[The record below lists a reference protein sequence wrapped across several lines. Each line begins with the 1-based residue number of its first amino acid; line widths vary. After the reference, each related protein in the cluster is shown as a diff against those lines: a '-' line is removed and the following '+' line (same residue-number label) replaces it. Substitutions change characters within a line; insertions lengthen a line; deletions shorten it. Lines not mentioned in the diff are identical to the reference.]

1 MKKLLILSVL
11 TIVLLASKVQAGP
24 SWGFTL
30 GNGAG
35 FQWGGNQNYQNNQCY
50 PTYQTRTYYQQNVV
64 YSAPQTVYMR
74 PYQQMQPVYYPQQ
87 TIIYNSQP
95 ARGYY
100 NNHCRGG
107 YQNRW

>member
-1 MKKLLILSVL
+1 MKKIFALIIL
-11 TIVLLASKVQAGP
+11 TIVLTLPSVLAGP

-35 FQWGGNQNYQNNQCY
+35 FYYGNQNNHCY

-64 YSAPQTVYMR
+64 YSVPQTVYMR

-87 TIIYNSQP
+87 TTIIYNNQP
-95 ARGYY
+95 VRGYY
-100 NNHCRGG
+100 NN
-107 YQNRW
+107 RW

>member
-1 MKKLLILSVL
+1 MKKLLAFSVL

-30 GNGAG
+30 GNGAR
-35 FQWGGNQNYQNNQCY
+35 FQWGNNQNNQCY

-64 YSAPQTVYMR
+64 YSVPQTVYMR

-100 NNHCRGG
+100 NN
-107 YQNRW
+107 RW

>member
-1 MKKLLILSVL
+1 MKKLLTFSVL
-11 TIVLLASKVQAGP
+11 PIVLLASEVQAGP

-35 FQWGGNQNYQNNQCY
+35 FQWGNNQNNPCY

-64 YSAPQTVYMR
+64 YSVPQTAYMR

-100 NNHCRGG
+100 NNHCGG

>member
-1 MKKLLILSVL
+1 MKKLLALTIL
-11 TIVLLASKVQAGP
+11 TIVLLASKVQAGS

-35 FQWGGNQNYQNNQCY
+35 FQWGNNQNNQCY
-50 PTYQTRTYYQQNVV
+50 PSYQTRTYYQQNVV
-64 YSAPQTVYMR
+64 YSVPQTVYMR

-95 ARGYY
+95 ARGNY
-100 NNHCRGG
+100 NN
-107 YQNRW
+107 RW

>member
-1 MKKLLILSVL
+1 MKKLLALTIL
-11 TIVLLASKVQAGP
+11 TIVLALPSVLAGP

-64 YSAPQTVYMR
+64 YSVPQTVYMR

-87 TIIYNSQP
+87 TIIYNNQP
-95 ARGYY
+95 SRGYY
-100 NNHCRGG
+100 NNPRCGG

>member
-1 MKKLLILSVL
+1 MKKLLILSAL
-11 TIVLLASKVQAGP
+11 TIVLLASEVQAGP

-35 FQWGGNQNYQNNQCY
+35 FQWGNNQNNQCY
-50 PTYQTRTYYQQNVV
+50 QSYPVRTYYQQNVA
-64 YSAPQTVYMR
+64 YAAPQTVYMR

-87 TIIYNSQP
+87 QTTIIYNSQP

-100 NNHCRGG
+100 NNHCRG

>member
-1 MKKLLILSVL
+1 MKKIIALTIL
-11 TIVLLASKVQAGP
+11 TIVLTLPKVQAGP

-35 FQWGGNQNYQNNQCY
+35 FQWGGNQNYQNNRCY

-64 YSAPQTVYMR
+64 YAVPQTVYMR

-87 TIIYNSQP
+87 QTTIIYNQP
-95 ARGYY
+95 SRGYY
-100 NNHCRGG
+100 NNRCGG
-107 YQNRW
+107 YNNRW